1 MKSSGSMIGGS
12 LNSGDYQVFADY
24 LTKFVQA
31 YDAAG
36 VPISLI
42 TAQNEPEYSPSNY
55 PGSTFTAAQEA
66 SFIGSNLG
74 PDLQK
79 AGLSTK
85 IIAYDHNWND
95 TSFPETVLGDST
107 AGPYTAG
114 VAWHCYAGDP
124 SAQTTVHNAFPN
136 KDTYFTECSGTQSS
150 NPANTFADSLDW
162 QTENLIIGATRNWAK
177 TVATWNMA
185 LNPSGGPSM
194 NCTTCT
200 GVVTVD
206 NSADTATYNAEYYVL
221 GQASKFVKPGAV
233 RIDSNTF
240 GSGNV
245 EDVAF
250 RNPDGS
256 NALIALNADTSNAHT
271 FNVDENGQYF
281 TYTLPA
287 RAVATFTWTPGSTTT
302 GGISSSTWY
311 EVVNTNSGDCVD
323 DTNGSTAN
331 GTAVQQWACSAGS
344 TNQEWQFQPTSGGY
358 YQVVTRNGPSEA
370 WDVTGGPSATGNGT
384 PIQLWSATGGTNQ
397 QWLPTLQ
404 SDGSYT
410 FTARNSGNECLDVTN
425 RSTANGTQLQQWAC
439 TAGDTAQTFRLVPE
453 S

>member
-1 MKSSGSMIGGS
+1 
-12 LNSGDYQVFADY
+12 
-24 LTKFVQA
+24 
-31 YDAAG
+31 
-36 VPISLI
+36 
-42 TAQNEPEYSPSNY
+42 
-55 PGSTFTAAQEA
+55 
-66 SFIGSNLG
+66 
-74 PDLQK
+74 
-79 AGLSTK
+79 
-85 IIAYDHNWND
+85 
-95 TSFPETVLGDST
+95 
-107 AGPYTAG
+107 
-114 VAWHCYAGDP
+114 
-124 SAQTTVHNAFPN
+124 VHNAYPN

-162 QTENLIIGATRNWAK
+162 QTENLVIGATRNWAK

-240 GSGNV
+240 GSGNL

-287 RAVATFTWTPGSTTT
+287 RAVATFTWTPGSTSTGGSLSAPSNLTASNTT
-302 GGISSSTWY
+302 ATATTLSWGASTGGSGTVTYAIARNGSQIATTTGTSYTNTGLSPSTTYSYAVTASDTAGDTSAGSDSATVTTLASSGGGISSSTWY

-323 DTNGSTAN
+323 DTNGSTSN
-331 GTAVQQWACSAGS
+331 GTSVQQWACSAGS

-358 YQVVTRNGPSEA
+358 YQVVTRNGPGEA